1 MMKSPFRHRL
11 LVSVSALA
19 AMAVMQVAAP
29 VARANDKL
37 IELSKSN
44 ENWVMPGRTY
54 DADNYSPMT

>member
-11 LVSVSALA
+11 LVFVSALA
-19 AMAVMQVAAP
+19 AMAVIQVAAP
-29 VARANDKL
+29 AAHANDKL
-37 IELSKSN
+37 IDLSKSN